1 MVSLKQRKPMH
12 TTEIRNFIENL
23 IRPVIIDAVL
33 DALEGVKLPTASLP
47 DTDRWE
53 QGVKVAVEET
63 GLRPQTIYQQIGKI
77 PHRKL
82 HGKLYFNR
90 VQLRAYIEREGGKDA
105 A

>member
-1 MVSLKQRKPMH
+1 MH
-12 TTEIRNFIENL
+12 VTEIKNFIENL

-33 DALEGVKLPTASLP
+33 DALEGVKLPAPTPLP
-47 DTDRWE
+47 DADRWE
-53 QGVKVAVEET
+53 QGIQVAVDEM
-63 GLRPQTIYQQIGKI
+63 GLKPQTVYQQISKI

>member
-1 MVSLKQRKPMH
+1 MNNPFAEICERLHNIEGFLLNIDEKL
-12 TTEIRNFIENL
+12 TT
-23 IRPVIIDAVL
+23 
-33 DALEGVKLPTASLP
+33 PTPLP

-63 GLRPQTIYQQIGKI
+63 GLKVQTVYQQISKL

-105 A
+105 

>member
-1 MVSLKQRKPMH
+1 MMILMSQIILNGIALADLLNEFRAIVKDEVATL
-12 TTEIRNFIENL
+12 TTTAT
-23 IRPVIIDAVL
+23 PVPDA
-33 DALEGVKLPTASLP
+33 
-47 DTDRWE
+47 DRWE
-53 QGVKVAVEET
+53 QGVKVAVEEM
-63 GLRPQTIYQQIGKI
+63 GIKPQTVYQQISKL